1 MRSNNKSIKQK
12 NNMENK
18 LSLSII
24 LPIKSSK
31 VKDFEDYFNKAIES
45 IKNQQVSI
53 EELVIVHTPEE
64 SLVSF
69 INGYDF
75 GELNVN
81 KILWDKDPNYM
92 EQVNYGIKNAKG
104 TWISLFEF
112 DDEYSSIWFKNV
124 KKYTESYPEIQMFL
138 PIVVETDDK
147 GVFAGFTNEATF
159 AANFTQEM
167 GFLTNETLQNYQNF
181 QTAGSVFKKE
191 IIEDFG
197 GFKSS
202 IKLTFIYEFLLR
214 LTYNSVSIMTIPKLG
229 YKHINMREGSIFWN
243 YKFGESVM
251 TEDEVKF
258 WIQTAKREYFFVEDR
273 AIKYEPSNE

>member
-1 MRSNNKSIKQK
+1 
-12 NNMENK
+12 MENK

-31 VKDFEDYFNKAIES
+31 AKDFEDYFNKAIES
-45 IKNQQVSI
+45 IKNQQVGI
-53 EELVIVHTPEE
+53 EELIIIHTSEE
-64 SLVSF
+64 SLVSHL
-69 INGYDF
+69 NGYDF
-75 GELNVN
+75 GELTVT
-81 KILWDKDPNYM
+81 KLLWDKDPSYM
-92 EQVNYGIKNAKG
+92 DQVNYGIKNAKG
-104 TWISLFEF
+104 KWVSLFEF

-124 KKYTESYPEIQMFL
+124 KTYAEAYPEIQMFL
-138 PIVVETDDK
+138 PVVVETDDK

-159 AANFTQEM
+159 AANFTQEV
-167 GFLTNETLQNYQNF
+167 GFLTNDTLQNYQNF

-229 YKHINMREGSIFWN
+229 YKHTNMREGSIFWN